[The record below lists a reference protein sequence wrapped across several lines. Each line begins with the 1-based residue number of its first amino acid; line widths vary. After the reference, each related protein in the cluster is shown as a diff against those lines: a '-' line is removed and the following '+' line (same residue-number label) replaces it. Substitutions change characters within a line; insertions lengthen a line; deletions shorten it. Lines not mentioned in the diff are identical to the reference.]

1 MTNWQKIAKS
11 TYEAFNGD
19 DKITITKNCNTW
31 NWEVRINDVYKKSYG
46 TLEVAK
52 IFCLW

>member
-31 NWEVRINDVYKKSYG
+31 NWEVRINGIFKKSYG

-52 IFCLW
+52 ACCLW